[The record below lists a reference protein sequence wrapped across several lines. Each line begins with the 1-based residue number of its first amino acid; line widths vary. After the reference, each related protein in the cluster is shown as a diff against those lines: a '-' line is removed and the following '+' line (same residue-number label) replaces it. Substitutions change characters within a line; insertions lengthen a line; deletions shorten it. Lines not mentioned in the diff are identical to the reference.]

1 MYLYH
6 ANVLAVLAAAVLQW
20 LIGWLWYGV
29 IFSKSYR
36 ALVGAP
42 EGKAQSNAGGV
53 MTLIFITNL
62 ILAFALAQ
70 IIDLS
75 HVATLTMGMF
85 VGVVCGLGFV
95 VPPLLAQHVSEGKP
109 FKLFGINAIYWL
121 IAMALSGSLLACWH

>member
-1 MYLYH
+1 MSAFH
-6 ANVLAVLAAAVLQW
+6 ANLLAVVVAAILQW

-42 EGKAQSNAGGV
+42 ENQRKSNPGGV
-53 MTLIFITNL
+53 MALIFITNL

-70 IIDLS
+70 IVLLAGVS
-75 HVATLTMGMF
+75 TVTMGMF
-85 VGVVCGLGFV
+85 VGVVCALGFI

-109 FKLFGINAIYWL
+109 FKLFGINSIYWL
-121 IAMALSGSLLACWH
+121 IALGLSGSLLAIWR

>member
-1 MYLYH
+1 MTLLH

-20 LIGWLWYGV
+20 LVGWLWYGV
-29 IFSKSYR
+29 IFSKSYK

-42 EGKAQSNAGGV
+42 EKPSNAGGV
-53 MTLIFITNL
+53 MALIFITNL

-70 IIDLS
+70 IVVLS
-75 HVATLTMGMF
+75 GVADIPRGMF
-85 VGVVCGLGFV
+85 VGVVCCLGFM

-121 IAMALSGSLLACWH
+121 IAMALSGSLLAVWH